1 MKKVK
6 IKVLFDD
13 SQEFPIS
20 DVDHIPEWSDNE
32 CDGAIDNIAFR
43 GEIWDSAFRPMID
56 TDSFEDYEVKIVE
69 RGSNSIKLSG
79 SLVCTLEIDLSKEKT
94 ENFIDDLT
102 NSVCVIYQA
111 TMYMDGSYDYIKI
124 GEQEDDYNPDDIG
137 SPIASYSLL

>member
-20 DVDHIPEWSDNE
+20 DVNHIPEWSDND
-32 CDGAIDNIAFR
+32 CDGAIDNIIFR
-43 GEIWDSAFRPMID
+43 GEKWDSAFRSEVD

-69 RGSNSIKLSG
+69 RGRSSIKLSG
-79 SLVCTLEIDLSKEKT
+79 SLVCTLEIDLGKEKT
-94 ENFIDDLT
+94 ENFIEDLK
-102 NSVCVIYQA
+102 NSVCVIHQA
-111 TMYMDGSYDYIKI
+111 TIYMDGSYDYIKI

-137 SPIASYSLL
+137 STIASYSLL